1 MSINPLKIDKP
12 LQIIGL
18 MFLLSETSFGFMA
31 KLVESDKLSNVF
43 YIAFLILP
51 FVTIIG
57 FFLVLYNKSN
67 NLYGPADFKD
77 ENNYLKLQGK
87 VKEIENSPFIIFSK
101 IEEPARRLFLA
112 VYRENEKTKEERI
125 KELKNQFSDQDIDNA
140 LKSLNKHNWLST
152 DEKPYKKTQEGE
164 GAHELLKQFVYGRLG

>member
-18 MFLLSETSFGFMA
+18 MFLLSETGFGFMA
-31 KLVESDKLSNVF
+31 KLVESDKLSNFF
-43 YIAFLILP
+43 YIAFLVLP
-51 FVTIIG
+51 FFTIIG
-57 FFLVLYNKSN
+57 FFIILYNKSN

-101 IEEPARRLFLA
+101 IDESARRLFLA
-112 VYRENEKTKEERI
+112 VYRENDKNKDERI
-125 KELKNQFSDQDIDNA
+125 EDLKSQFSDQDINNA
-140 LKSLNKHNWLST
+140 LKILNEYNWVST
-152 DEKPYKKTQEGE
+152 DEKPYNETQEGKD
-164 GAHELLKQFVYGRLG
+164 AHELLKQFVYGRLG